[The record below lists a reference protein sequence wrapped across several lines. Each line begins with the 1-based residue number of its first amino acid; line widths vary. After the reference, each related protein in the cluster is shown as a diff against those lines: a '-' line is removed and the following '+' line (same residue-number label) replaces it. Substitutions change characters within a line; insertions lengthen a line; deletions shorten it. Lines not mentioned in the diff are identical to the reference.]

1 MAHLVGSDRSKQ
13 KPYLQRNHTFLANGK
28 VKSGARSRRRRS
40 NFLGFI
46 VRGSSVF
53 GHGRIAAYLSVTI
66 RSTNSLIAEEKE

>member
-1 MAHLVGSDRSKQ
+1 MAHLVGSERSKQ

-46 VRGSSVF
+46 ERLWPWADSYP
-53 GHGRIAAYLSVTI
+53 AAYLSVTI